1 MHDAGFKKMFSHPRM
16 IELLI
21 RRHIPDWADRIDYST
36 LEPLPT
42 ELIDRNLVRRYPD
55 RLWRARITSEKT
67 DLLLIIEFQARP
79 YWFMALRTTIYA
91 VLTAQSL
98 VKEKAFRRKGRKLV
112 VRTLVLHH
120 GDRPWCAP
128 TRLAELFRDSAPDTY
143 RVVSPRPAGA
153 PPPKPQDLPELV
165 LGLARPWTPKRM
177 RKELPVL
184 RRVVEE
190 CGDEE
195 FDRFMARTVRTM
207 LESRGY
213 SSRQLEEA
221 MTMES
226 VVTAYQR
233 GLEEMMEEERLSL
246 LRHMATRKF
255 GPHTAEELPALLAHL
270 PSPERIDRVADAIVD
285 CDSSEEFL
293 ARVREGRS
301 GRE

>member
-79 YWFMALRTTIYA
+79 YWFMALRTTIY
-91 VLTAQSL
+91 
-98 VKEKAFRRKGRKLV
+98 
-112 VRTLVLHH
+112 HH
-120 GDRPWCAP
+120 GDRPWRAP

-195 FDRFMARTVRTM
+195 FDRFMARTVRPM

-270 PSPERIDRVADAIVD
+270 PSPERIARAADAIVD